1 MFRCEVIRDL
11 PVKAGVTNGAHPVE
25 EGLSSLIG
33 ILGGCWREGHLLTA
47 GKDGQAL
54 DQVG

>member
-1 MFRCEVIRDL
+1 VLFAKVRRDL
-11 PVKAGVTNGAHPVE
+11 PVKAWVINDAHPVE

-47 GKDGQAL
+47 GKEGQAL